1 MEKLKSKR
9 KDQYLLAFDEIE
21 VEKGFNPR
29 IDYGDINALA
39 QSIIENGI
47 KVPLIG
53 FKHRTSGK
61 YVLTDGHRRLKAT
74 EIALQTSPDI
84 LIPFIIDNSNKS
96 IEQRIIDVMV
106 CNEGLKLNPLEEA
119 EIIRRLV
126 NYGMSDT
133 DIANRTGKTPVYIS
147 NLKLLNSAPQKIKNL
162 ILQDTISSTLA
173 MDLLRNTENYEEAV
187 EKIENAVSIAH
198 TEGKTKVMKRDLEKS
213 LGKVN
218 SYAEIKKCMK
228 MAIKQ
233 NKPVREDKREL
244 YNFVQQIINGE
255 LTKEQLNN
263 LFFEE

>member
-1 MEKLKSKR
+1 MEQVKSKR
-9 KDQYLLAFDEIE
+9 KDLFLLAFNEIE

-29 IDYGDINALA
+29 INYGDIDALA

-47 KVPLIG
+47 KNPLRG
-53 FKHRTSGK
+53 FKNKNGK

-74 EIALQTSPDI
+74 EIALQTSPEI
-84 LIPFIIDNSNKS
+84 LIPFIIDTSNKS
-96 IEQRIIDVMV
+96 IEQRVIDVMV
-106 CNEGLKLNPLEEA
+106 CNDGLKLNPLEEA
-119 EIIRRLV
+119 EIVRRLV

-213 LGKVN
+213 QGKVN

-228 MAIKQ
+228 TAIKQ